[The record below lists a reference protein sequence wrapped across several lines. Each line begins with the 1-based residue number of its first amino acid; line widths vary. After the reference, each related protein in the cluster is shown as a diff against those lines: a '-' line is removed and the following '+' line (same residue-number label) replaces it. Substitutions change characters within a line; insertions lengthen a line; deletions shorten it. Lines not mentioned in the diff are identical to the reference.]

1 MAAATDRRIRQF
13 PLVLASLLFMFSNAV
28 TGRAESGVARGEA
41 LYGNHCVT
49 CHTCKAHTRRDPAVK
64 NMSELVREVD
74 RWQANQQLGWTPE
87 ERATVVEY
95 LNRTF
100 YRF

>member
-1 MAAATDRRIRQF
+1 
-13 PLVLASLLFMFSNAV
+13 
-28 TGRAESGVARGEA
+28 
-41 LYGNHCVT
+41 
-49 CHTCKAHTRRDPAVK
+49 
-64 NMSELVREVD
+64 MSELVREVD

-95 LNRTF
+95 LNSTF